1 MREAQSQIEQQY
13 AAGTIDR
20 GAYLDFQREL
30 INTEQRLDDLKEKQK
45 EFGSVAKQVMQEAAG
60 KVNEFGEKMSGA
72 GQSLLPAT
80 AAVTGFA
87 ALSVKAM
94 DDVDAGLDLVM
105 QKTGATGEEAAA
117 LGDVFNEVATS
128 IPGEF
133 ADAGAA
139 VGEVNTRLGFTGDA
153 LRDASEAFLKYA
165 KVTVHDGD
173 KLIPPEKIR
182 IGEIVT
188 IKANGQSWQ
197 SVLTGYEKAQN
208 THKFVF
214 GYVRV
219 DLDKILRIERRAR
232 A

>member
-1 MREAQSQIEQQY
+1 
-13 AAGTIDR
+13 
-20 GAYLDFQREL
+20 
-30 INTEQRLDDLKEKQK
+30 
-45 EFGSVAKQVMQEAAG
+45 MQEAAG

-94 DDVDAGLDLVM
+94 DDVDAGLDVVM

-139 VGEVNTRLGFTGDA
+139 VGEVNTRLGFTGVPCGTQA
-153 LRDASEAFLKYA
+153 
-165 KVTVHDGD
+165 
-173 KLIPPEKIR
+173 
-182 IGEIVT
+182 
-188 IKANGQSWQ
+188 
-197 SVLTGYEKAQN
+197 
-208 THKFVF
+208 
-214 GYVRV
+214 
-219 DLDKILRIERRAR
+219 RRS
-232 A
+232 